1 MSSCPA
7 VGVRCCGP
15 PRNPANRG
23 AWVRLA
29 VGAFIAANAMT
40 ASLAFNLSE
49 VTPQVRLAGHLAIL
63 AATLVTGVL
72 LGWPLLRAAGRELR
86 AGRVTLEAMFLL
98 GIGGALG
105 ASLLAT
111 LRGEGA
117 VYYEIVSILLVV
129 YSLGQMIAG
138 VAQQRALAAAAAWA
152 PAAVSCQVAGPDG
165 TYRTVAVAEV
175 LPGDVV
181 LVTPGAAIPVD
192 GEVVAGEAFVREAE
206 LTGEPLAVVRRVG
219 DRVVAGTHCLD
230 AALQVRATAPGTAR
244 RLDAIVRAVE
254 QARAVPTRLERTADQ
269 AIRWLL
275 PAVVVI
281 AAGTFA
287 VWSHLASWGVGL
299 FNAMA
304 VLLVAC
310 PCALGLATPLAVWV
324 ALGRLAARGV
334 VLRSGDAV
342 ERLAGVDTAVLDKT
356 GTLTEATATLVDL
369 VVDGETAEGR
379 RRALALLAAVERA
392 SGHPLASAFVGGEA
406 GSSGEVVVISARFLP
421 AVGVE
426 ARLRV
431 AAGARE
437 LLVRV
442 GRPEALA
449 DEGQREDLANLRGR
463 LRGEGREVALVV
475 DGQLMALARVCE
487 RQRASWPAAL
497 GEFARLGVR
506 TVVMTGDAVERARA
520 VAADE
525 VLAELSPEEKLQ
537 QVRALQ
543 SAGRRVLF
551 VGDGVNDAAAMAAA
565 DVSIAVASGAEL
577 AVEVGSAS
585 WSGGDLTALPAAVAQ
600 ARATVQLI
608 RSNLAFAAAYNLAG
622 VGLAAAGMLH
632 PVAAALL
639 MTCSSLIVTWRAT
652 GREWEDSPEG
662 EELPAR
668 ELTPAKEVA

>member
-1 MSSCPA
+1 
-7 VGVRCCGP
+7 
-15 PRNPANRG
+15 
-23 AWVRLA
+23 VRLA
-29 VGAFIAANAMT
+29 VGAFIAANTMT

-49 VTPQVRLAGHLAIL
+49 VTPRARLAGHLLIL
-63 AATLVTGVL
+63 AATLVTVVL

-86 AGRVTLEAMFLL
+86 AGRLTLEAMFLL

-129 YSLGQMIAG
+129 YSLGQMVAG

-152 PAAVSCQVAGPDG
+152 PAAVTCQVETAGG

-175 LPGDVV
+175 QPGDVV
-181 LVTPGAAIPVD
+181 LVPPGAAIPVD

-219 DRVVAGTHCLD
+219 DRVFAGTHCLD
-230 AALQVRATAPGTAR
+230 ATLKVRATAPGTAR
-244 RLDAIVRAVE
+244 RLDAIVGAVE
-254 QARAVPTRLERTADQ
+254 QARALPTRLERAADR

-275 PAVVVI
+275 PAVVVV
-281 AAGTFA
+281 AVGTLVA
-287 VWSHLASWGVGL
+287 WSHLASWDVGL

-324 ALGRLAARGV
+324 ALGRMAARGV
-334 VLRSGDAV
+334 VVRAGEVV

-369 VVDGETAEGR
+369 VVEGDTGAAR
-379 RRALALLAAVERA
+379 GRALALLAAVERA
-392 SGHPLASAFVGGEA
+392 SGHPLASAFGGGEA
-406 GSSGEVVVISARFLP
+406 GSSTGMVVISARLLP

-426 ARLRV
+426 ARVRV
-431 AAGARE
+431 AAAAQE

-442 GRPEALA
+442 GRPEVLV
-449 DEGQREDLANLRGR
+449 DQGQGGVLANLRGR
-463 LRGEGREVALVV
+463 LRGEGREVALLV
-475 DGQLMALARVCE
+475 DGHLVALARLAE
-487 RQRASWPAAL
+487 RLRASWPAAL
-497 GEFARLGVR
+497 AQFARLGVR
-506 TVVMTGDAVERARA
+506 TVVMTGDGAARARL

-525 VLAELSPEEKLQ
+525 VLAALSPEEKLQ
-537 QVRALQ
+537 RVRALQ

-565 DVSIAVASGAEL
+565 HVSIAVAGGAEL
-577 AVEVGSAS
+577 AVEVGAAS
-585 WSGGDLTALPAAVAQ
+585 WSGGDLTALPAALEQ

-622 VGLAAAGMLH
+622 VGLAAAGLLH
-632 PVAAALL
+632 PVTAALL
-639 MTCSSLIVTWRAT
+639 MTCSSLMVTWRAA
-652 GREWEDSPEG
+652 GREWEDSPQG
-662 EELPAR
+662 EERSAPG
-668 ELTPAKEVA
+668 LTPAGEVA

>member
-1 MSSCPA
+1 MSTCPA
-7 VGVRCCGP
+7 AGVSCCGP
-15 PRNPANRG
+15 PRNPANRS

-29 VGAFIAANAMT
+29 VGAFIAANTMT
-40 ASLAFNLSE
+40 VSLAFNLSQ
-49 VTPQVRLAGHLAIL
+49 VTPQVRLAGHGAIL
-63 AATLVTGVL
+63 AATLVTMAL
-72 LGWPLLRAAGRELR
+72 LGWPLLRAAGRQLR

-111 LRGEGA
+111 VRGEGA
-117 VYYEIVSILLVV
+117 VYYEVVSILLVV
-129 YSLGQMIAG
+129 YSLGQMVTG

-175 LPGDVV
+175 VPGDVV
-181 LVTPGAAIPVD
+181 LVPPGAAIPVD

-219 DRVVAGTHCLD
+219 DQVFAGTHCLD
-230 AALQVRATAPGTAR
+230 AALKVRATAPGSAR

-254 QARAVPTRLERTADQ
+254 QARAVPTHLERAADR
-269 AIRWLL
+269 AVRWLL

-281 AAGTFA
+281 AVGTFA
-287 VWSHLASWGVGL
+287 VWTHLAAWDVGL

-324 ALGRLAARGV
+324 ALGRMAARGV
-334 VLRSGDAV
+334 IVRSGEVV

-356 GTLTEATATLVDL
+356 GTLTEASATLVDL
-369 VVDGETAEGR
+369 VVEGETAEGR
-379 RRALALLAAVERA
+379 RRALALLAGIERA

-406 GSSGEVVVISARFLP
+406 GTSGEVVVISARLLP
-421 AVGVE
+421 AAGVE
-426 ARLRV
+426 ARVRETWAASERV
-431 AAGARE
+431 
-437 LLVRV
+437 VRV
-442 GRPEALA
+442 GRPEALV
-449 DEGQREDLANLRGR
+449 EERQGRVLANLRAR
-463 LRGEGREVALVV
+463 LRGEGREVALLV
-475 DGQLMALARVCE
+475 DGQLVALARVCE
-487 RQRASWPAAL
+487 RLRASWPAAFA
-497 GEFARLGVR
+497 EFARLGVR
-506 TVVMTGDAVERARA
+506 TVVMTGDVAARART

-537 QVRALQ
+537 RVRELQ
-543 SAGRRVLF
+543 ASGRRVLY

-565 DVSIAVASGAEL
+565 HVAIAVAEGTEL
-577 AVEVGSAS
+577 AVEVGAAS
-585 WSGGDLTALPAAVAQ
+585 WSGGDLTALPAALAQ

-608 RSNLAFAAAYNLAG
+608 RSNLVFAAAYNLAG

-639 MTCSSLIVTWRAT
+639 MTCSSLIVTWRAA
-652 GREWEDSPEG
+652 GREWEDSPQG
-662 EELPAR
+662 EQRPAVG
-668 ELTPAKEVA
+668 LTPAGEAA